1 MKASETRLQPII
13 EGTKQYVVP
22 QKFEQITQRF
32 PRLIG
37 RDKKRF
43 RAVRELKN
51 GAYIEVNL
59 SAKNIEAFCSQA
71 LESVELT
78 ADDWKV
84 ETN

>member
-1 MKASETRLQPII
+1 MNTMADLEP
-13 EGTKQYVVP
+13 E
-22 QKFEQITQRF
+22 KFEQIILRF
-32 PRLIG
+32 SRLIG

-59 SAKNIEAFCSQA
+59 SAKNIEAFCLQA

-78 ADDWKV
+78 ANDWKV
-84 ETN
+84 ETS